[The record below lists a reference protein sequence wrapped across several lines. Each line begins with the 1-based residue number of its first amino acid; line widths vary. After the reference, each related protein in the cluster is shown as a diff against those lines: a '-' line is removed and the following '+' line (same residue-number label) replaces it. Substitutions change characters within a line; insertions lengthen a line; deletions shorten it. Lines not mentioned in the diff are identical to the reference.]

1 LNNAVFWTKPV
12 WDKLQKDVIAKETY
26 VTPAIISEKLKIN
39 VSLAREA
46 IRALREE
53 QKLAPFNNDYHSK
66 YCCYVKTANFVAP
79 VVEKKEGGA
88 TEKQGGKQQQAKGGQ
103 KGQK

>member
-1 LNNAVFWTKPV
+1 VV
-12 WDKLQKDVIAKETY
+12 AKEVY
-26 VTPAIISEKLKIN
+26 ITPSVISEKLKIN

-53 QKLAPFNNDYHSK
+53 QKLAPYNNEAHSK

-79 VVEKKEGGA
+79 VVEKKEGA
-88 TEKQGGKQQQAKGGQ
+88 QETKKGGQ
-103 KGQK
+103 AEKKQQGKK